1 MQKKKINHSF
11 WFTLIIYLLVVYK
24 KKRIIHSFWST
35 FVKDLKRNFSCKI
48 YKKPHKNSKKVVFF
62 CTNAKVLEMTKMLY
76 KCANPGQ
83 TKSEAKY
90 IILNTSR
97 NHVNYKED
105 KNKASMNKPYNI
117 QNTNI
122 CNGIF
127 HISFFKALLINKG
140 ETTQAVKGRT
150 GFGAKR
156 PGTVSNKPP
165 RLLLSFN
172 LFLTYPMRDFP

>member
-1 MQKKKINHSF
+1 
-11 WFTLIIYLLVVYK
+11 
-24 KKRIIHSFWST
+24 
-35 FVKDLKRNFSCKI
+35 
-48 YKKPHKNSKKVVFF
+48 
-62 CTNAKVLEMTKMLY
+62 MTKMLY
-76 KCANPGQ
+76 KCAHPGQ

-90 IILNTSR
+90 IILNTLR

-127 HISFFKALLINKG
+127 HISFFKALLINQG
-140 ETTQAVKGRT
+140 ETTQ
-150 GFGAKR
+150 GAKR

-165 RLLLSFN
+165 
-172 LFLTYPMRDFP
+172 